1 MVTAASDPTR
11 MEAESCPPGGLC
23 DQALSLHI
31 LIINHLLG

>member
-1 MVTAASDPTR
+1 MVIATSDPTG

-31 LIINHLLG
+31 LIISQLPG